1 MDRPADDDEL
11 EDRLCLMLY
20 QASHTMTATYRKVL
34 QPLDLTYP
42 QYTVMSA
49 LWRRNPATIKDLGG
63 LLGSDY
69 STMSPLI
76 KRLEAKALVRRTRG
90 RADEREVLVHLTD
103 QGHQLRGQAEDVQPA
118 IRRASGLSDAERDRL
133 VDDLRRLTAR
143 LHHFSG

>member
-1 MDRPADDDEL
+1 MDHSADDGL

-20 QASHTMTATYRKVL
+20 QASHAMTATYRKLL

-49 LWRRNPATIKDLGG
+49 LWRRSPAAIRDLGS

-69 STMSPLI
+69 STMSPLV

-90 RADEREVLVHLTD
+90 SADEREVLVHLTE
-103 QGHQLRGQAEDVQPA
+103 QGEQLQGRARDVQPA
-118 IRRASGLSDAERDRL
+118 IREASGLSDAEIDRL
-133 VDDLRRLTAR
+133 VDDLRGLTAR
-143 LHHFSG
+143 LHRFVR